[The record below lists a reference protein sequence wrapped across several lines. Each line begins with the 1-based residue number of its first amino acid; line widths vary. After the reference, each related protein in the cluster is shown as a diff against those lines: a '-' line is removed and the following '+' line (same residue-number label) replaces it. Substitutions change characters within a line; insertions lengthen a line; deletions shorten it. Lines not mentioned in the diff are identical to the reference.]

1 MMTGKIFLLSILCSI
16 PSASAQVQELPSPRT
31 SSMEWNLT
39 DQSPR
44 GLALRLAAGD
54 AGEGYQV
61 HDGFWSGTL
70 EKDAPILLEV
80 YLFEGNDYRFSVANT
95 DPASHLVLSI
105 FDTWGYPAS
114 ADSSHGASYSTAGIS
129 VFRTGR
135 YFVRLIM
142 TEGDKADAC
151 MVYSYK

>member
-1 MMTGKIFLLSILCSI
+1 MTGKIVLLSILCSI
-16 PSASAQVQELPSPRT
+16 LAASAQAEELASATP
-31 SSMEWNLT
+31 SMEWNQP

-44 GLALRLAAGD
+44 ELALRLAAGD

-70 EKDAPILLEV
+70 EKDVPILLEV
-80 YLFEGNDYRFSVANT
+80 FLFEGNDYRFSAANT
-95 DPASHLVLSI
+95 DPNSHLVLSI
-105 FDTWGYPAS
+105 FDIWGYVTG
-114 ADSSHGASYSTAGIS
+114 ADYSHGASYSTAGIS

-135 YFVRLIM
+135 YFVRLVM

>member
-1 MMTGKIFLLSILCSI
+1 MMTGKIVLLSILCSVFA
-16 PSASAQVQELPSPRT
+16 ASAQVEELASAT
-31 SSMEWNLT
+31 SSMEWNLP

-54 AGEGYQV
+54 ASEGYQV

-70 EKDAPILLEV
+70 EKDSPILLEV
-80 YLFEGNDYRFSVANT
+80 YLFEGNDYRFSAANT
-95 DPASHLVLSI
+95 DPASHLVLAI
-105 FDTWGYPAS
+105 FDTWGYAAS
-114 ADSSHGASYSTAGIS
+114 ADYSHGASYSTAGIS
-129 VFRTGR
+129 VLRTGR
-135 YFVRLIM
+135 YFVRLVM

>member
-1 MMTGKIFLLSILCSI
+1 MMTGKIVLLSILCSVFA
-16 PSASAQVQELPSPRT
+16 ASAQVEELASATSP
-31 SSMEWNLT
+31 MEWNLP

-70 EKDAPILLEV
+70 EKDSPILLEV
-80 YLFEGNDYRFSVANT
+80 YLFEGNDYRFSAANT

-114 ADSSHGASYSTAGIS
+114 ADYSHGASYSTAGIS
-129 VFRTGR
+129 VLRTGR
-135 YFVRLIM
+135 YFVRLVM

>member
-1 MMTGKIFLLSILCSI
+1 MTGKIVLFSILCGVVAVSAEVEEF
-16 PSASAQVQELPSPRT
+16 ASAKT
-31 SSMEWNLT
+31 SAMEWNLP

-80 YLFEGNDYRFSVANT
+80 YLFEGNDYRFSAANT
-95 DPASHLVLSI
+95 DPESHLVLSI
-105 FDTWGYPAS
+105 FDTWGYAAS
-114 ADSSHGASYSTAGIS
+114 GDYSDGRSYSTAGIS
-129 VFRTGR
+129 VLRTGR
-135 YFVRLIM
+135 YFVRLVM

-151 MVYSYK
+151 VVY